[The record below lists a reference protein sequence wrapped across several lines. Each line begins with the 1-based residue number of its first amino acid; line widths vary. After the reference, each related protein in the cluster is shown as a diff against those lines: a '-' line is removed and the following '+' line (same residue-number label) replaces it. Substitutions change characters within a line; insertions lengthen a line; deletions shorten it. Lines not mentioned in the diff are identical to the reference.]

1 MDYDADERRGRALL
15 LALLGLNL
23 LLKVVEEGYTL
34 WRILEIS
41 PALGPYLVIRP
52 VVGLLPLAVVLWAIF
67 RGSWPGL
74 ALLCITVVSGVGN
87 LIGVFQFG
95 GAQALN
101 SQTALSL
108 VQLLA
113 QGTLLLA
120 IFQHD
125 QVSRYWRGRQLRR
138 RRRDLVLE
146 IVLFVASLALNAF
159 GIMLL

>member
-1 MDYDADERRGRALL
+1 MDFDADERRGRALL
-15 LALLGLNL
+15 LGLLGLNL
-23 LLKVVEEGYTL
+23 LLRVLGDGVSLQATL
-34 WRILEIS
+34 QIS
-41 PALGPYLVIRP
+41 PQLATRMALALLI
-52 VVGLLPLAVVLWAIF
+52 GLLPLAVELWAIF

-74 ALLCITVVSGVGN
+74 ALLCITVVRGVGN
-87 LIGVFQFG
+87 LVGVFQFG
-95 GAQALN
+95 GVRALS

-108 VQLLA
+108 VRLLA

-125 QVSRYWRGRQLRR
+125 QTSRYWRTRQLRR

-146 IVLFVASLALNAF
+146 IVLFVAALAANAF